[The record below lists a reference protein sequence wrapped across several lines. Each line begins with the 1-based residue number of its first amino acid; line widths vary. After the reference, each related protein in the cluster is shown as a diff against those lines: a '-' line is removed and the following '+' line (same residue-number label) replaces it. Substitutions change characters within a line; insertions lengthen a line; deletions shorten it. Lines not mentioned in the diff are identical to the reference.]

1 MEATVAKIKKSGSAE
16 IWVSLKEY
24 QGRQYIDVREHF
36 IADDRQWHPTKKG
49 VMLLPE
55 LLPKVIDG
63 VEALEDVSDLGTVA
77 AVRKSARDEV
87 QIGLREYAKT
97 RYGEIR
103 VWYAEDDNGEKK
115 PSPRGV
121 TFRLD
126 LVERLGDALRDAH
139 AHLRPPSGSR

>member
-1 MEATVAKIKKSGSAE
+1 MEATVAKIKKAASAE
-16 IWVSLKEY
+16 IWVSLREY

-36 IADDRQWHPTKKG
+36 LADDRNWHPTKKG

-63 VEALEDVSDLGTVA
+63 VEALEDASELGTVA
-77 AVRKSARDEV
+77 ALRKSSRDEV
-87 QIGLREYAKT
+87 QIGVREFARS

-103 VWYAEDDNGEKK
+103 VWYTANDNSERK

-121 TFRLD
+121 TFRLE
-126 LVERLGDALRDAH
+126 LVERLIEALRDAQK
-139 AHLRPPSGSR
+139 HLEVT